1 MAGRVPVSLKSCS
14 AGVVLSGRIPFLR
27 GDHQRAVRKN
37 EPDKRGE
44 IFASVEALAKDRCHR
59 SVGYTTVTNDGLPE
73 DPESIAPRAASSWA
87 FELAPER
94 SLFHAYIGKF
104 RSRGFRELQ
113 AG

>member
-1 MAGRVPVSLKSCS
+1 MSERM
-14 AGVVLSGRIPFLR
+14 
-27 GDHQRAVRKN
+27 
-37 EPDKRGE
+37 
-44 IFASVEALAKDRCHR
+44 
-59 SVGYTTVTNDGLPE
+59 DGLPE

-113 AG
+113 AD